1 MADPGGRG
9 VRLLRRRH
17 AAGGDC
23 LPDVA
28 RALARCT
35 AAGLPLVDAFGRGAE
50 AVDGP
55 AGEAMRRC
63 ADELRAGHPTGAA
76 LRGLE
81 AFPGGRLLTG
91 AIELHQELGGDLVAS
106 LTGLADGLADRERLR
121 LEARAAT
128 AQARIAARIVPL
140 APVASLVMLL
150 AIAPGAAHALLAS
163 APGLLIIGTAGAL
176 TALAVVLLRRIAV
189 GAGL

>member
-1 MADPGGRG
+1 M
-9 VRLLRRRH
+9 RLLSRRNDV
-17 AAGGDC
+17 GGDC

-50 AVDGP
+50 AVGGP
-55 AGEAMRRC
+55 GGQVMRRC
-63 ADELRAGHPTGAA
+63 ADELRAGHPTGVA

-81 AFPGGRLLTG
+81 VFPGGRLLAG

-106 LTGLADGLADRERLR
+106 LMGLAEGLADRERLR

-150 AIAPGAAHALLAS
+150 AIAPGAARVLLAS
-163 APGLLIIGTAGAL
+163 VPGLLIIGLAGVM
-176 TALAVVLLRRIAV
+176 TVLAVVLLRRIAA
-189 GAGL
+189 GAGLE

>member
-1 MADPGGRG
+1 M
-9 VRLLRRRH
+9 
-17 AAGGDC
+17 
-23 LPDVA
+23 
-28 RALARCT
+28 LA
-35 AAGLPLVDAFGRGAE
+35 
-50 AVDGP
+50 
-55 AGEAMRRC
+55 
-63 ADELRAGHPTGAA
+63 
-76 LRGLE
+76 
-81 AFPGGRLLTG
+81 G

-106 LTGLADGLADRERLR
+106 LMGLAEGLADRERLR

-163 APGLLIIGTAGAL
+163 APGLLIIGAAGAM
-176 TALAVVLLRRIAV
+176 TALAVVLLRRIAA